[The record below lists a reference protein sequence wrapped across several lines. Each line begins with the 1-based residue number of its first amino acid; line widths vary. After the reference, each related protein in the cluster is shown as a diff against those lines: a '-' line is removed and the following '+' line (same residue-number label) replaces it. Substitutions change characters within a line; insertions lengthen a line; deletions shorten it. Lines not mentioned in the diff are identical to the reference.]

1 MNAMIKENI
10 LDIGVGL
17 FNKKG
22 YNGIGIKEVLDEA
35 QIPKGSFYHY
45 FKSKEDF
52 GLQVVKRYSDS
63 TLTFL
68 RSHLEDN
75 SKSPKERLIQFFD
88 AMQEI
93 YMKKEC
99 KEGCLL
105 GNSATELAD
114 VNTSFSSLLQ
124 NEFVAYENIFE
135 CNIQQAQERGEISS
149 DKSAKKIGAFILN
162 SFEGALLRMKVD
174 KSIEPIA
181 ILSEFIETEIFK

>member
-1 MNAMIKENI
+1 MKSLIKQNI
-10 LDIGVGL
+10 LDIGVKL
-17 FNKKG
+17 LNKKG
-22 YNGIGIKEVLDEA
+22 YNGIGINEVLDEA

-63 TLTFL
+63 TLAFL
-68 RSHLEDN
+68 KSHLEDN
-75 SKSPKERLIQFFD
+75 SKSPKVRLIEYFD
-88 AMQEI
+88 AMQKI
-93 YMKKEC
+93 YIEKEC

-114 VNTSFSSLLQ
+114 INMRFASLLQ
-124 NEFVAYENIFE
+124 KVFIEYEEIFE
-135 CNIQQAQERGEISS
+135 KCIQQAMEQGEINS
-149 DKSAKKIGAFILN
+149 DKSAKKIAGFIFN
-162 SFEGALLRMKVD
+162 SFEGAVLRMKVD

>member
-1 MNAMIKENI
+1 MNSMIKENI

-22 YNGIGIKEVLDEA
+22 YNGIGIKEILDEA

-93 YMKKEC
+93 YMKKEY

-114 VNTSFSSLLQ
+114 INISFAFLFQ
-124 NEFVAYENIFE
+124 KEFLKYEDLFE
-135 CNIQQAQERGEISS
+135 KCIQRAIEQGEINS

-174 KSIEPIA
+174 KSIEPIS
-181 ILSEFIETEIFK
+181 ILSEFIETEIFE

>member
-1 MNAMIKENI
+1 MKSLIKENI

-17 FNKKG
+17 LNKKG

-52 GLQVVKRYSDS
+52 GLQVVKKYSHN
-63 TLTFL
+63 TLAFL
-68 RSHLEDN
+68 RFHLEDN
-75 SKSPKERLIQFFD
+75 SKSPKERLMQFFD
-88 AMQEI
+88 AMQEMYI
-93 YMKKEC
+93 KKEC

-105 GNSATELAD
+105 GNTATELAD
-114 VNTSFSSLLQ
+114 VNTSFSFLLQ
-124 NEFVAYENIFE
+124 NEFIEYENIFE
-135 CNIQQAQERGEISS
+135 RSIQQAKERGEISS
-149 DKSAKKIGAFILN
+149 NKSAKKIAAFILN
-162 SFEGALLRMKVD
+162 SFEGALLRMKVE

>member
-1 MNAMIKENI
+1 MKSLIKENI
-10 LDIGVGL
+10 LDIGVEL
-17 FNKKG
+17 LNKKG

-68 RSHLEDN
+68 KFHLEDK
-75 SKSPKERLIQFFD
+75 SISPKERLLQFFD
-88 AMQEI
+88 EMQKI
-93 YMKKEC
+93 YINKEC

-114 VNTSFSSLLQ
+114 VNVRFASLLQ
-124 NEFVAYENIFE
+124 KEFLEYEEAFE
-135 CNIQQAQERGEISS
+135 KCIQQAIEQGEINS
-149 DKSAKKIGAFILN
+149 DKSAKKIAGFILN
-162 SFEGALLRMKVD
+162 SFEGAVLRMKVV
-174 KSIEPIA
+174 KSVEPIE
-181 ILSEFIETEIFK
+181 ILSEFIKTEIFK